1 MKDTLNSIIFV
12 ETEKEFEDDHAEL
25 LEALDAVDCSDA
37 DKEALLETLLA
48 LNGVSRDE
56 WEEYQGSKRLN
67 EEGRDA
73 FSEWEDGVT
82 LVAEEAFT
90 EHCEEL
96 CEEIGDIPKDFPHY
110 IVIDW
115 DATADNIRADYSEIE
130 ISGTTYLGR
139 S

>member
-25 LEALDAVDCSDA
+25 LEALDAV
-37 DKEALLETLLA
+37 A

>member
-82 LVAEEAFT
+82 LVA
-90 EHCEEL
+90 
-96 CEEIGDIPKDFPHY
+96 
-110 IVIDW
+110 
-115 DATADNIRADYSEIE
+115 
-130 ISGTTYLGR
+130 
-139 S
+139 